1 MYAGQSHGAPPKM
14 PANDPR
20 VVARIVSTATGIA
33 ERHANAFGRT
43 QSRPR
48 TAIRFAKAP

>member
-1 MYAGQSHGAPPKM
+1 MRE
-14 PANDPR
+14 NDPR
-20 VVARIVSTATGIA
+20 VVAQIVSTATGIA
-33 ERHANAFGRT
+33 ERHAKAFGRT